1 MTMSPLAPCAAA
13 HPDAELSRVGNGG
26 VRAAPRN
33 AARVLLVG
41 NTCFTWLRRL
51 QERAP
56 APRVDL
62 RYLVEG
68 AMTLLQANDQMMDTW
83 MVHSRQALV
92 HHVASRSPA
101 SFSGTVRAAHE
112 GAQARTSGAPSGQGR
127 HDDCKALQV
136 GEPAFQWLKGKQ
148 GTTRDPRL
156 DIRYLVEG
164 ALALLNAHPELLPQ
178 VVSLARRSLREH
190 LAELETHSIEPF
202 SLERTQ

>member
-1 MTMSPLAPCAAA
+1 MTMSHLAPCAAA
-13 HPDAELSRVGNGG
+13 HSDVQIAGASDAGA
-26 VRAAPRN
+26 RAAARN
-33 AARVLLVG
+33 APRVLLVG
-41 NTCFTWLRRL
+41 NTCFSWLRRL

-68 AMTLLQANDQMMDTW
+68 AVAMLQANDQTMDAW
-83 MVHSRQALV
+83 MAHSRQSLV
-92 HHVASRSPA
+92 HHVTGRNAGA
-101 SFSGTVRAAHE
+101 GSGTVRAAHE
-112 GAQARTSGAPSGQGR
+112 GAQARTSGPPTGHGR

-136 GEPAFQWLKGKQ
+136 GEPAFQWLKGMQ